1 MRFRFLLLFVL
12 LIAKPFLWA
21 QVSDDARLLVG
32 LKLADLVARF
42 GPPQSVYA
50 ARGQEPWQDDV
61 VFTYSE
67 GDFYI
72 FKDRVWQV
80 GLKSARNV
88 SVGDPRQA
96 VLLALGEGALDQ
108 GDHVLLPL
116 PDNGWQL
123 MLRVNLNASGRVSAI
138 FIYRPDY

>member
-1 MRFRFLLLFVL
+1 M
-12 LIAKPFLWA
+12 
-21 QVSDDARLLVG
+21 
-32 LKLADLVARF
+32 KLADLVARF

-67 GDFYI
+67 GDFYL

-80 GLKSARNV
+80 GLKSAY
-88 SVGDPRQA
+88 SISLGDPKQA
-96 VLLALGEGALDQ
+96 VLLALGERALDQ
-108 GDHVLLPL
+108 GTHVLLPL

-123 MLRVNLNASGRVSAI
+123 VLRVNVNPAGRVSAI